1 VSLKQFYMAV
11 FLIVMGVGML
21 FTGLLLPP
29 QGDISPSVLV
39 AYGETLTF
47 VGSVIGID
55 YNYRSKNHSNNKDK

>member
-1 VSLKQFYMAV
+1 MSLKQFYMAV

-29 QGDISPSVLV
+29 QGEISPSVLV

-55 YNYRSKNHSNNKDK
+55 YNYRSKQGNHQDK

>member
-1 VSLKQFYMAV
+1 MSLKQFYMAV

-29 QGDISPSVLV
+29 QGEISPSVLV

-55 YNYRSKNHSNNKDK
+55 YNYRSKQGK

>member
-1 VSLKQFYMAV
+1 
-11 FLIVMGVGML
+11 ML

-29 QGDISPSVLV
+29 QGEISPSVLV

-55 YNYRSKNHSNNKDK
+55 YNYRSKQGNHQDK